1 MTNLSLNNIPD
12 SFLKKWQEIADLIA
26 GIINIPAA
34 LIMRTE
40 NEMMEV
46 FISSQSAENP
56 YNPGDKDH
64 WHGLYCETV
73 IKTQK
78 KLHIQNALKDKN
90 WDKNPDIKLGMI
102 AYLGLPVNFPDQQPF
117 GTICVL
123 ENKERIFSHEEENLL
138 CHFKKAL
145 ELDLAL
151 MESLPVE
158 ESSNIIQKLVK
169 STEKHRAINQEYLAT
184 IQELKQANEELI
196 KTRRISDEN
205 DEKMRSIYRV
215 APTGIGIVTN
225 RKIKKINPCIC
236 EMTGYSMDEL
246 IDKDARIL
254 YPTQLDYDFVGE
266 EKYRQIRTKGTGE
279 VETRWQKK
287 DGSIINVL
295 LASTPIDINDY
306 SKGVTFTALDITQ
319 RKKTEKALRKSEA
332 IKNKMVSNIGDVIV
346 IIDQKGINQYKSP
359 NITSLFGWNQE
370 ELVGKSSW
378 DHVHPEDLAAGKQ
391 FLQNLSKEPN
401 AKGTTEVRF
410 MRKDGKYVWIEITLV
425 NLIHDTDINGFLGNY
440 HDISERKKAEQLLK
454 EKNEELQ
461 AANNELLAA
470 KEKAEESDRLK
481 SSFLA
486 NMSHEIR
493 TPMNGILGF
502 VDILKEP
509 ELAGN
514 QQQDYLTLIE
524 KSGNRMLNIIN
535 DIIDISKI
543 EAGLNTVNIKESNIG
558 ELIEYTYTFFKPE
571 VESKGMTFS
580 INKHLPK
587 DDEVIQTDGDKVH
600 AVLTNFVKNAIKYSH
615 KGTIE
620 LGCAKSGETLE
631 LYVKDSGVGIPK
643 ERHNTIFE
651 RFFQGADNHNVDQQ
665 GAGLGLSIS
674 KAYVEMLGGE
684 IWVEREEG
692 KGSAFYFTLPCKV
705 EKLH

>member
-1 MTNLSLNNIPD
+1 MTNFSLTSIPD

-40 NEMMEV
+40 NEMMEI

-73 IKTQK
+73 IKSQK
-78 KLHIQNALKDKN
+78 KLQVQNALKDKN

-123 ENKERIFSHEEENLL
+123 DNKERVFSHEEEKLL

-151 MESLPVE
+151 MESLPKE
-158 ESSNIIQKLVK
+158 ESTDIIQKLIK
-169 STEKHRAINQEYLAT
+169 SAEKHRAINQEYLAT
-184 IQELKQANEELI
+184 IQELKEANEELI
-196 KTRRISDEN
+196 KTRRISEES

-215 APTGIGIVTN
+215 APTGIGIVID
-225 RKIKKINPCIC
+225 RQIKQINPCIC
-236 EMTGYSMDEL
+236 EMTGYGMEEL
-246 IDKDARIL
+246 IDKDTRIL

-266 EKYRQIRTKGTGE
+266 EKYSQIRTTGTGE
-279 VETRWQKK
+279 VETRWQRK

-306 SKGVTFTALDITQ
+306 SKGITFTALDITQ
-319 RKKTEKALRKSEA
+319 RKRTEKALRKSEA

-346 IIDQKGINQYKSP
+346 IIDENGINQYKSP
-359 NITSLFGWNQE
+359 NLTGLFGWSQE
-370 ELVGKSSW
+370 DLLGKSSW
-378 DHVHPEDLAAGKQ
+378 DHIHPEDLAAGKQ

-440 HDISERKKAEQLLK
+440 HDVSERKKAEQLLK

-502 VDILKEP
+502 VDILKQP
-509 ELAGN
+509 ELVGN

-571 VESKGMTFS
+571 VESKGMMFS

-587 DDEVIQTDGDKVH
+587 DDEIIQTDGDKVY
-600 AVLTNFVKNAIKYSH
+600 AILTNFVKNAIKYSH

-651 RFFQGADNHNVDQQ
+651 RFFQGGDNHKVDQQ

-684 IWVEREEG
+684 IWVESEEG
-692 KGSAFYFTLPCKV
+692 KGSAFYFTLPCKGYY
-705 EKLH
+705 

>member
-1 MTNLSLNNIPD
+1 MTKFSLTNIPD

-34 LIMRTE
+34 LIMRAE

-56 YNPGDKDH
+56 YNPGDKEH

-78 KLHIQNALKDKN
+78 KLQIQNALKDKN

-123 ENKERIFSHEEENLL
+123 DNKERVFSHEEEKLL

-151 MESLPVE
+151 MESLPKE
-158 ESSNIIQKLVK
+158 ESTGIIQKLIK
-169 STEKHRAINQEYLAT
+169 NAKKHRAINQEYLAT
-184 IQELKQANEELI
+184 IQELKEANEELI
-196 KTRRISDEN
+196 KTRRISEES

-215 APTGIGIVTN
+215 APTGIGIVIN
-225 RKIKKINPCIC
+225 RKIKKVNPCIC
-236 EMTGYSMDEL
+236 EMTGYNMNEL

-254 YPTQLDYDFVGE
+254 YPTQSDYDFVGE
-266 EKYRQIRTKGTGE
+266 EKYRQIKAKGSGD

-306 SKGVTFTALDITQ
+306 SKGITFTALDITQ

-346 IIDQKGINQYKSP
+346 IIDEKGINQYKSP
-359 NITSLFGWNQE
+359 NLTSLFGWLPE
-370 ELVGKSSW
+370 DLVGESSW
-378 DHVHPEDLAAGKQ
+378 DHVHPEDLAVGKQ

-440 HDISERKKAEQLLK
+440 HEVSERKKAEQLLK

-509 ELAGN
+509 DLAGS

-543 EAGLNTVNIKESNIG
+543 EAGLNTVNIRESNIN
-558 ELIEYTYTFFKPE
+558 ELIEYTYTFFKRE
-571 VESKGMTFS
+571 VESKAMTLS
-580 INKHLPK
+580 IKKPLATK
-587 DDEVIQTDGDKVH
+587 EVVIQTDGDKVY
-600 AVLTNFVKNAIKYSH
+600 AILTNFVKNAIKYRN

-620 LGCAKSGETLE
+620 IGYSKTGETLKI
-631 LYVKDSGVGIPK
+631 YVKDSGIGIPK
-643 ERHNTIFE
+643 ERLNTIFE
-651 RFFQGADNHNVDQQ
+651 RFFQGSDHHNVDQQ

-674 KAYVEMLGGE
+674 KAYVEMLGGK
-684 IWVEREEG
+684 IGVESEVG
-692 KGSAFYFTLPCKV
+692 KGSVFYFTLPYKV
-705 EKLH
+705 KP

>member
-1 MTNLSLNNIPD
+1 MTNFSLTSIPD

-40 NEMMEV
+40 NEMMEI

-73 IKTQK
+73 IKSQK
-78 KLHIQNALKDKN
+78 KLQVQNALKDKN

-123 ENKERIFSHEEENLL
+123 DNKERVFSHEEEKLL

-151 MESLPVE
+151 LESLPKE
-158 ESSNIIQKLVK
+158 ESTDTIQKLIK
-169 STEKHRAINQEYLAT
+169 SAEKHRTINQEYLAT
-184 IQELKQANEELI
+184 IQELKEANEELI
-196 KTRRISDEN
+196 KTRRISEES

-215 APTGIGIVTN
+215 APTGIGIVID
-225 RKIKKINPCIC
+225 RQIKQINPCIC
-236 EMTGYSMDEL
+236 EMTGYGMEEL
-246 IDKDARIL
+246 IDKDTRIL

-266 EKYRQIRTKGTGE
+266 EKYSQIRTTGTGE
-279 VETRWQKK
+279 VETRWQRK

-306 SKGVTFTALDITQ
+306 SKGITFTALDITQ
-319 RKKTEKALRKSEA
+319 RKRTEKALRKSEA

-346 IIDQKGINQYKSP
+346 IIDENGINQYKSP
-359 NITSLFGWNQE
+359 NLTGLFGWSQE
-370 ELVGKSSW
+370 DLLGKSSW
-378 DHVHPEDLAAGKQ
+378 DHIHPEDLAAGKQ

-440 HDISERKKAEQLLK
+440 HDVSERKKAEQLLK

-502 VDILKEP
+502 VDILKQP
-509 ELAGN
+509 ELVGN

-571 VESKGMTFS
+571 VESKGMMFS

-587 DDEVIQTDGDKVH
+587 DDEIIQTDGDKVY
-600 AVLTNFVKNAIKYSH
+600 AILTNFVKNAIKYSH

-651 RFFQGADNHNVDQQ
+651 RFFQGGDNHKVDQQ

-684 IWVEREEG
+684 IWVESEEG
-692 KGSAFYFTLPCKV
+692 KGSAFYFTLPCQ
-705 EKLH
+705 EKL